1 MDLKTTYLGLELK
14 HPIVASASPLS
25 RTLDGIR
32 RLEDAGASAIV
43 MFSLFEEQI
52 RYEQDSLDYLT
63 EAGTEAFAES
73 ITYFPSVGDYRVGP
87 DTYLELIRA
96 ASQACSVPIIGSL
109 NGVSNAGWTEYAR
122 EIIDA
127 GAKALELNIY
137 YIPGDIS
144 VTGRDVE
151 QRYIDVVKAVR
162 ASIKAPVSVK
172 LSPFFSS
179 TGDMARQL
187 VDAGA
192 DGLVLFNRF
201 YQPDFD
207 LDELE
212 VVPDMELSTASE
224 IRLPLLWIA
233 VLHGRLKVSLA
244 ATRGVQSGTE
254 VIKYLLAGADAV
266 MTTSALLRNGVSHLA
281 TLIDGMKIWMERR
294 GYSSVAQMK
303 GSMSQKNVANP
314 EAFERAN
321 YIKILQNYKSPYIAA
336 PQRPIDV
343 DSFYQESAI
352 RK

>member
-32 RLEDAGASAIV
+32 RMEDAGASAIV

-52 RYEQDSLDYLT
+52 LYENEALDYLT

-73 ITYFPSVGDYRVGP
+73 LTYFPSVQDYRIGP
-87 DTYLELIRA
+87 DSYLELIRA
-96 ASQACSVPIIGSL
+96 ASKACDIPIIASL
-109 NGVSNAGWTEYAR
+109 NGITSSGWIEYAR
-122 EIIDA
+122 EMIEA
-127 GAKALELNIY
+127 GAKAIELNIY
-137 YIPGDIS
+137 YIPADLTI
-144 VTGRDVE
+144 TGREVE

-162 ASIKAPVSVK
+162 SSIKAPIAVK

-179 TGDMARQL
+179 MGEMATRL

-212 VVPDMELSTASE
+212 VIPDMELSTASE

-233 VLHGRLKVSLA
+233 VLYGRLKASLA

-254 VIKYLLAGADAV
+254 VVKYLMAGADAV
-266 MTTSALLRNGVSHLA
+266 MTTSALLRNGVGHLG
-281 TLIDGMKIWMERR
+281 TLLEGTRIWMEKR

-303 GSMSQKNVANP
+303 GSMSQKKVANP
-314 EAFERAN
+314 AAYERAN
-321 YIKILQNYKSPYIAA
+321 YIKVLQSYKSPYIAA
-336 PQRPIDV
+336 PQRPIDLE
-343 DSFYQESAI
+343 SFYG
-352 RK
+352 R